1 MKRQMYLL
9 ILPALLFSHLLAG
22 CNSGDDITPEPEPD
36 EPTVD
41 MSTTC
46 RNPQESGMYQT
57 FYKPEQGYVG
67 DPMPY
72 YNADE
77 KGSTCFTFTKMPTNI
92 PSI

>member
-72 YNADE
+72 YNAAFL
-77 KGSTCFTFTKMPTNI
+77 SYLLFNTSLI
-92 PSI
+92 LLSIMG